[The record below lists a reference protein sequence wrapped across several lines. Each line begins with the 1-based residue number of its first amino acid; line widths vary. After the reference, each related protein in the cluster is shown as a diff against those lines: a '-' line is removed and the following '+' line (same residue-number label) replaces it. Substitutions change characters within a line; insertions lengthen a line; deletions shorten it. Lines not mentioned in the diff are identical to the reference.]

1 MEKVTGF
8 VKREKFMCIIV
19 SLAAVLVLATGS
31 ISEAVAYTD
40 IKVIAIMWAF
50 MIEIGGLNA
59 MGLFDRAGLE
69 LSKKKNIEK
78 VSLILVAVSWVAAFI
93 VTDYAVV
100 LVMYAI
106 TFSMFKDMDAP
117 NTESLMPKVLALET
131 VAAMAGGMLTP
142 MGNLVNISLYEITGI
157 DTGEFIRTMLPY
169 AVTGLA
175 IVFLA
180 TVPLLFKKADKAGE
194 TGGKKAVSQG
204 FFSLTL
210 TELFAKSSTKYHSIL
225 IMYLMLS
232 VVTVLTTLG
241 HLPYGI
247 MIFIV
252 AILILLSDRKG
263 FTRADYPLLVSVAGM
278 YIIAG
283 CLGKLADAYNGVL
296 IYEEQYKLMMVIL
309 SQVLGNAP
317 TGFTMAGRISDISG
331 IIAASNVAGFGLISA
346 SITGMASYRTVCGKA
361 PKIMRPFLKYY
372 ILINVVIL
380 AILMVVCFVS

>member
-8 VKREKFMCIIV
+8 VKREKLMCIIV
-19 SLAAVLVLATGS
+19 SLATVLVLATGS

-59 MGLFDRAGLE
+59 LGLFDRAGLE
-69 LSKKKNIEK
+69 LGKKKNIEK

-93 VTDYAVV
+93 VTDFAVV
-100 LVMYAI
+100 LVVYAV
-106 TFSMFKDMDAP
+106 TFSLFNGIEAQKS
-117 NTESLMPKVLALET
+117 ESLMPKVLVLET

-142 MGNLVNISLYEITGI
+142 MGSLVNISLYEITGI
-157 DTGEFIRTMLPY
+157 DTGGFIRTMLPY

-175 IVFLA
+175 IVLLA
-180 TVPLLFKKADKAGE
+180 TVPVLFNKADKADE

-263 FTRADYPLLVSVAGM
+263 FTRADYPMLVSVAGM

-283 CLGKLADAYNGVL
+283 CLGKLLEVYNGVL
-296 IYEEQYKLMMVIL
+296 IYEEQYKIMMVVL
-309 SQVLGNAP
+309 SQALGNAP
-317 TGFTMAGRISDISG
+317 TGFAMAGRIGDTTG
-331 IIAASNVAGFGLISA
+331 IIAVSNVAGFGLISA
-346 SITGMASYRTVCGKA
+346 SVAGFASYRTVCGKA
-361 PKIMRPFLKYY
+361 PRIMRPFLKYY
-372 ILINVVIL
+372 ILLNVIIL
-380 AILMVVCFVS
+380 AILMVVCFAR